1 VEYQRLLD
9 AGAFDDEH
17 VELLGGAIVEMS
29 PRSAKHAAVVTRA
42 AEFLKLAVGTNAT
55 VRVQM
60 PFAAPG
66 ESLAE
71 PDVAVVP
78 PAHYDDAHPETAFL
92 LVEVADASL
101 RKDRVLES
109 ELYARAGVP
118 EYWIVNLADRSIEV
132 RKNPANDAYTALD
145 TFVAGDTIRLAAFDA
160 AITVSDILR

>member
-1 VEYQRLLD
+1 LIQVVSESGRRPRD
-9 AGAFDDEH
+9 
-17 VELLGGAIVEMS
+17 VELIKAETRRRIR
-29 PRSAKHAAVVTRA
+29 PR
-42 AEFLKLAVGTNAT
+42 
-55 VRVQM
+55 
-60 PFAAPG
+60 
-66 ESLAE
+66 AE